1 MAKDNSTPAE
11 LDEARRLGL
20 KLYRTGKPCRRGH
33 IADRYTC
40 DQSCAQC
47 KAEDSEARRVR
58 ALSDPKLA
66 ETMRAWHR
74 ESKARARQTPE
85 GRNAHYEGNKRYV
98 NKHREKVLTY
108 YRGRRAHDA
117 DYRMAC
123 WCRSVLHKLLTR
135 SNQRKD
141 ARCVVLLGYT
151 AAELRAHI
159 ERQFTRG
166 MEWGKVGAEIHI
178 DHIIP
183 VAEMLRRG
191 ESQPSV
197 VHALSNLRPMW
208 AKENMRKSDKVV
220 TLL

>member
-1 MAKDNSTPAE
+1 MATADFT
-11 LDEARRLGL
+11 LVGLREARSLGL

-47 KAEDSEARRVR
+47 KAEDNEARRVR
-58 ALSDPKLA
+58 ALSDPMLA

-74 ESKARARQTPE
+74 ESKARARKTPE
-85 GRNAHYEGNKRYV
+85 GRQAHYEGNKRYV
-98 NKHREKVLTY
+98 EKNRAKVRAY
-108 YRGRRAHDA
+108 YRERRTNDA
-117 DYRMAC
+117 EFKMAC

-135 SNQRKD
+135 SNRRKD
-141 ARCVVLLGYT
+141 SRCVELLGYT
-151 AAELRAHI
+151 AAELREHI

-166 MEWGKVGAEIHI
+166 MEWAKVGAEIHI

-183 VAEMLRRG
+183 VAEFLRMG
-191 ESQPSV
+191 ECRPSV

-208 AKENMRKSDKVV
+208 AKENMSKSDKVV